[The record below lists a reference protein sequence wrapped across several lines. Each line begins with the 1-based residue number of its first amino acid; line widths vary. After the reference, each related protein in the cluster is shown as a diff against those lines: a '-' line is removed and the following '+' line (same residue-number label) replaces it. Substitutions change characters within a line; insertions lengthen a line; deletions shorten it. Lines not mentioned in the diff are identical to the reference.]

1 MNQIRTFL
9 ILAWLMVAVLLW
21 MEWGKE
27 KTAAAQPQTSAAQAL
42 PSSATVPTPQVGSA
56 AVPTAPTDAAPVPS
70 VSATT
75 PAADT
80 AAAASRQVVV
90 QTDVLRLVLEGGNVV
105 QADLLGYPQT
115 RDDGAPP
122 VRMFDTDPAHFYA
135 AQSGWVSGNNAAPS
149 HEGAFVPEGGITS
162 YALAD
167 GETTLVVPFVWTG
180 DDSVTIRR
188 NVMLTRGDYAIE
200 VRDEIVNAGSA
211 PWQGFAYRQLIR
223 TAPAVKRGMTN
234 PESYSLTGATWFGSE
249 IGYGRRQ
256 LGDFESDGP
265 LNARDRQVWIAMVQH
280 HFFSA
285 WIPRPDDTGEISMQV
300 DRSTGAPRYLIR
312 ELGPPVAVAPGQ
324 QATTSARL
332 WVGPK
337 QVDLI
342 RAQGV
347 RGLDR
352 VVDYS
357 RFSIFAMLGEGLFWI
372 LAKLHGL
379 IGNWGWAIIGLV
391 LLVKL
396 ALYPLS
402 VAQYKSMAKMRKF
415 QPRIAQLKERYGD
428 DKQKFQM
435 AMMELY
441 KKEKINPIGG
451 CLPVLL
457 QMPVFFALYWVLLE
471 SVELRHAP
479 WMLWIQDLT
488 ARDPYFILPVLNIAI
503 MWATQKL
510 TPMVGMDPMQ
520 QKIMQLMPVV
530 FGVIMVFFPSGLVLY
545 WVTNGGLGLLQQW
558 WMIRR
563 YSEAPAPAKA

>member
-1 MNQIRTFL
+1 MNQTRTFL

-21 MEWGKE
+21 MEWGKD
-27 KTAAAQPQTSAAQAL
+27 KAAAPQGQTTTQTAPAGTVPSATAAGSSAAIPNA
-42 PSSATVPTPQVGSA
+42 PA
-56 AVPTAPTDAAPVPS
+56 TAPVVPGATPTDVAA
-70 VSATT
+70 T
-75 PAADT
+75 P
-80 AAAASRQVVV
+80 AASRQVVV
-90 QTDVLRLVLEGGNVV
+90 QTDVLRVVLDAGNVV
-105 QADLLGYPQT
+105 QADLLAYPQT
-115 RDDGAPP
+115 RDAGSPP
-122 VRMFDTDPAHFYA
+122 VRMLDADPLHYYA
-135 AQSGWVSGNNAAPS
+135 AQSGWVSSDSAAPS
-149 HEGAFVPEGGITS
+149 HEAGFAPEQPEAS
-162 YALAD
+162 VMLAD
-167 GETTLVVPFVWTG
+167 GAASVVVPFIWTDG
-180 DDSVTIRR
+180 NGVTIRR
-188 NVMLTRGDYAIE
+188 NFVLSRGGYAIE
-200 VRDEIVNAGSA
+200 VRDEIANTSAA

-223 TAPAVKRGMTN
+223 TAPEMKRGMTN
-234 PESYSLTGATWFGSE
+234 PESYSLVGATWFGSE

-256 LGDFESDGP
+256 LGDFADDGP
-265 LNARDRQVWIAMVQH
+265 LNAKDSQVWVAMVQH

-285 WIPRPDDTGEISMQV
+285 WIPQTDDVSTVSMQV
-300 DRSTGAPRYLIR
+300 DSSTGAPRYLIR
-312 ELGPPVAVAPGQ
+312 ELGPPIAVAAGQ
-324 QATTSARL
+324 QASTSARL

-342 RAQGV
+342 QGEGV

-357 RFSIFAMLGEGLFWI
+357 RFSLFAMLGEGLFWI
-372 LAKLHGL
+372 LTKLHGL
-379 IGNWGWAIIGLV
+379 IGNWGWSIIGLV

-441 KKEKINPIGG
+441 KKEKINPVGG

-471 SVELRHAP
+471 SVELRHTP

-520 QKIMQLMPVV
+520 QKIMQFMPLI
-530 FGVIMVFFPSGLVLY
+530 FGVIMIFFPSGLVLY

-558 WMIRR
+558 WMIKR
-563 YSEAPAPAKA
+563 YSEAPAKA

>member
-1 MNQIRTFL
+1 MNQTRTFL

-27 KTAAAQPQTSAAQAL
+27 KAAPAPAPVAAVSQ
-42 PSSATVPTPQVGSA
+42 SGGQGATVPSA
-56 AVPTAPTDAAPVPS
+56 AGAGAGGTVPTAPAAP
-70 VSATT
+70 
-75 PAADT
+75 T
-80 AAAASRQVVV
+80 AAIPGATPSEVAASPQANRQVVV
-90 QTDVLRLVLEGGNVV
+90 QSDVLRIVVDSGNVV

-115 RDDGAPP
+115 RDAGSAP
-122 VRMFDTDPAHFYA
+122 VRLLDTDPANFYA
-135 AQSGWVSGNNAAPS
+135 AQSGWVSSGNDAPS
-149 HEGAFVPEGGITS
+149 HETGFAPEGTQTS

-167 GETTLVVPFVWTG
+167 GQNSLTVPFVWTDG
-180 DDSVTIRR
+180 RGVTIRR
-188 NVMLTRGDYAIE
+188 NIVLTRGSYAVE
-200 VRDEIVNAGSA
+200 VRDEVVNASNA
-211 PWQGFAYRQLIR
+211 PWQGFVYRQLTR
-223 TAPAVKRGMTN
+223 TAPEIKRNMTN
-234 PESYSLTGATWFGSE
+234 PESFSLLGATWFGSD

-256 LGDFESDGP
+256 LADFEDDGP
-265 LNARDRQVWIAMVQH
+265 LNASDRQAWIAMMQH

-285 WIPRPDDTGEISMQV
+285 WVPQPDEVSTMSLQV
-300 DRSTGAPRYLIR
+300 DRSAGVPRYLIR
-312 ELGPPVAVAPGQ
+312 ELGPALGVAPGQ
-324 QATTSARL
+324 QATSSARL

-342 RAQGV
+342 RAEGV

-357 RFSIFAMLGEGLFWI
+357 RFSLFAMLGEGLFWI

-379 IGNWGWAIIGLV
+379 LGNWGWSIIGLV

-441 KKEKINPIGG
+441 KKEKINPVGG

-520 QKIMQLMPVV
+520 QKIMQLMPVI

-558 WMIRR
+558 WMIKR
-563 YSEAPAPAKA
+563 YSEAPAKA

>member
-1 MNQIRTFL
+1 MNQTRTFL

-27 KTAAAQPQTSAAQAL
+27 QAAPAPVQTTTQAA
-42 PSSATVPTPQVGSA
+42 SGSGTVPTAAPAAAGA
-56 AVPTAPTDAAPVPS
+56 AVPTAPAAPVGAIPDAAS
-70 VSATT
+70 GEVAAT
-75 PAADT
+75 PAT
-80 AAAASRQVVV
+80 NRQVVV
-90 QTDVLRLVLEGGNVV
+90 QSDVLRIVVDGGNIV
-105 QADLLGYPQT
+105 QADLLAYPQT
-115 RDDGAPP
+115 RDAGSPP
-122 VRMFDTDPAHFYA
+122 VRLLDTDPAHFYA
-135 AQSGWVSGNNAAPS
+135 AQSGWVSSGNDAPS
-149 HEGAFVPEGGITS
+149 HETGFAPERPDTS
-162 YALAD
+162 YTLAD
-167 GETTLVVPFVWTG
+167 GENTLVVPFVWTDG
-180 DDSVTIRR
+180 RGVTIRR
-188 NVMLTRGDYAIE
+188 NIVLTRGGYAVE
-200 VRDEIVNAGSA
+200 VRDEVINGSNV
-211 PWQGFAYRQLIR
+211 PWQGFVYRQLIR
-223 TAPAVKRGMTN
+223 TAPEIKRNMTN
-234 PESYSLTGATWFGSE
+234 PESFSLLGATWFGSD

-256 LGDFESDGP
+256 LGDFEGDGP
-265 LNARDRQVWIAMVQH
+265 LNASDRQAWIAMMQH

-285 WIPRPDDTGEISMQV
+285 WVPQPDDVSTISMQV
-300 DRSTGAPRYLIR
+300 DRSAGVPRYLIR
-312 ELGPPVAVAPGQ
+312 ELGPPVGVAPGQ
-324 QATTSARL
+324 QATSSARL

-342 RAQGV
+342 RAEGV

-357 RFSIFAMLGEGLFWI
+357 RFSLFAMLGEGLFWI
-372 LAKLHGL
+372 LSKLHGL
-379 IGNWGWAIIGLV
+379 LGNWGWSIIGLV

-441 KKEKINPIGG
+441 KKEKINPVGG

-479 WMLWIQDLT
+479 WILWIQDLT

-520 QKIMQLMPVV
+520 QKIMQLMPVI

-563 YSEAPAPAKA
+563 YSEAPAKA